1 MDDFQ
6 PFVAAGITTFD
17 TADIYGPSETLIG
30 DFLERRDAAEPP
42 VQVLTK
48 FCCFGD
54 DMRSVSADSV
64 REVRARSH
72 RGPSLLVATE
82 SAACAVWG
90 GPLSLAATESAACAV
105 WGTECDIICRT
116 RRHIHSSASLQ
127 RPCSSYR
134 TKACVRP
141 MTACACS
148 RLRAHPPVPP
158 AVRVLAMCT

>member
-1 MDDFQ
+1 VDDFQ

-54 DMRSVSADSV
+54 DMRSVS
-64 REVRARSH
+64 
-72 RGPSLLVATE
+72 GPSLLAATE
-82 SAACAVWG
+82 CSVCCMG

-116 RRHIHSSASLQ
+116 RRHIHSSASL
-127 RPCSSYR
+127 
-134 TKACVRP
+134 
-141 MTACACS
+141 
-148 RLRAHPPVPP
+148 
-158 AVRVLAMCT
+158 

>member
-1 MDDFQ
+1 VDDFQ

-72 RGPSLLVATE
+72 SGPSLLAATE
-82 SAACAVWG
+82 CSVCCMG
-90 GPLSLAATESAACAV
+90 GPLSLAATESAAYAV

-116 RRHIHSSASLQ
+116 RRHIHSSASL
-127 RPCSSYR
+127 
-134 TKACVRP
+134 
-141 MTACACS
+141 
-148 RLRAHPPVPP
+148 
-158 AVRVLAMCT
+158 